1 MAIKMTPSELR
12 DLASTVTGIRD
23 EIENLVNNMNGRINA
38 DTADWDGES
47 KTQYFSDYEA
57 LLPTLQET
65 FPQVIEDLATKL
77 TFAADKLEEADQD
90 IASAIR
96 N

>member
-1 MAIKMTPSELR
+1 MAIRMTPSELR
-12 DLASTVTGIRD
+12 DLATAVKGIRD
-23 EIENLVNNMNGRINA
+23 EIVDRVTTMDTRINN

-47 KTQYFSDYEA
+47 KTQYFSDYDA

-65 FPQVIEDLATKL
+65 FPTVIENLAKKL
-77 TFAADKLEEADQD
+77 IFAADKLEEADRD